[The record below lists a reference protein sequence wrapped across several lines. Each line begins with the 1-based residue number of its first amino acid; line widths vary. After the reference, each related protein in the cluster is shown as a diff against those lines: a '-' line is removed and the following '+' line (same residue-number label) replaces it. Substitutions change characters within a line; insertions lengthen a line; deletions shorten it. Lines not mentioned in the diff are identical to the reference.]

1 MTPRLL
7 FAGICWI
14 LGFIL
19 PSGGSEIYAQCSST
33 ISSFPY
39 LEHFNSSDGG
49 FVAGGSGSSWA
60 WGTPSKP
67 IINSAAGGS
76 GSCWVTGTLTGSAYN
91 DGEAS
96 WLQSPCF
103 DFTALPY
110 PYISFSI
117 WWETERRFDGAA
129 LQYSING
136 GSSWENIG
144 DASSCLDSNWYNFT
158 AGVTYLNS
166 LGGGSGWSGTTAPGS
181 GNCQTGNG
189 SGAWVTAG
197 KAVPELAGKNSVIF
211 RFIFGAGTQ
220 CNSFDGVGIDNFSIQ
235 SARANTG
242 SISSVCSGNDVR
254 FTYDSPLCPSS
265 INWDFGDAGSSSNTA
280 TGAAV
285 QHTFSQ
291 PGVYQVR
298 VTASGPA
305 NESFSTTTTITI
317 LGVSIAQLQPTG
329 CSGEPQASLQATVTG
344 TSGPFAFT
352 WNTIP
357 SQNGAIAL
365 GLGTGTYNVMVEK
378 AGACSATADFQIT
391 APVVQITETMEPITC
406 FQTGGR
412 IRMAVVG
419 APRPIQ
425 YNWTPSVSTD
435 SFANNLNAGVYRV
448 RITDARG
455 CTFDKEYTIQPL
467 SKPILSIRSIA
478 EANCDGRSLGNMAVS
493 VAGGLGPYVFSWSH
507 NALAV
512 TDSVA
517 DLIPG
522 NYQAFVQDAQG
533 CRDSVNA
540 QIIQGGICD
549 GIFLPNAFSP
559 NGDGTND
566 QYGPLGNLLALSR
579 YDLQV
584 YNRYGQLIFHSSKP
598 QQKWDGTFMG
608 KPQPGGVYTW
618 LCSYMYEN
626 RIRKNLKGSL
636 LLVR

>member
-1 MTPRLL
+1 MIPRLL
-7 FAGICWI
+7 LTGLFWI

-19 PSGGSEIYAQCSST
+19 PSGGSNTYAQCSNP
-33 ISSFPY
+33 INSFPY
-39 LEHFNSSDGG
+39 LENFNSSDGG

-67 IINSAAGGS
+67 IINSAAGGA

-110 PYISFSI
+110 PYISVSI

-166 LGGGSGWSGTTAPGS
+166 LGGGSGWSGTTATGS

-197 KAVPELAGKNSVIF
+197 KAVPELAGKSSVIF

-220 CNSFDGVGIDNFSIQ
+220 CNNFDGIGIDNFSIQ
-235 SARANTG
+235 TAPPNTG
-242 SISSVCSGNDVR
+242 SISYVCAGNDVR

-265 INWDFGDAGSSSNTA
+265 INWDFNDLGSSSNTA
-280 TGAAV
+280 SGAAV

-291 PGVYQVR
+291 PGIYQVR

-305 NESFSTTTTITI
+305 NASFSTTTTVTI
-317 LGVSIAQLQPTG
+317 LGVSISQLQPTG
-329 CSGEPQASLQATVTG
+329 CLGEPQASLQATVTG
-344 TSGPFAFT
+344 TTGPFTYT

-357 SQNGAIAL
+357 PQHTAIAS
-365 GLGTGTYNVMVEK
+365 GLGTGTYNLIVEQT
-378 AGACSATADFQIT
+378 GACTATADFQIT
-391 APVVQITETMEPITC
+391 SPVVGITETIEPLTC
-406 FQTGGR
+406 IQPGAR
-412 IRMAVVG
+412 ILVAVSG
-419 APRPIQ
+419 APRPVQ
-425 YNWTPSVSTD
+425 YRWNPAVSTD
-435 SFANNLNAGVYRV
+435 SVANNLSAGTYQV
-448 RITDARG
+448 RITDSRG
-455 CTFDKEYTIQPL
+455 CTFDKTYTIQPL
-467 SKPILSIRSIA
+467 SKPQLTIRSVQ
-478 EANCDGRSLGNMAVS
+478 EANCDGRSLGALAVS
-493 VAGGLGPYVFSWSH
+493 VTGGLGPYSFSWSH
-507 NALAV
+507 NALSN

-517 DLIPG
+517 GLIPG
-522 NYQAFVQDAQG
+522 AYHAYVLDAQG
-533 CRDSVNA
+533 CRDSVHA
-540 QIIQGGICD
+540 AIVQGGICD
-549 GIFLPNAFSP
+549 GVYFPNAFSP
-559 NGDGTND
+559 NGDGSND

-579 YDLQV
+579 YDFQV
-584 YNRYGQLIFHSSKP
+584 YNRYGQLIFRSAVP
-598 QQKWDGTFMG
+598 QEKWDGTYLG
-608 KPQPGGVYTW
+608 KPQPGGAYTW
-618 LCSYMYEN
+618 ICSYIFEN
-626 RIRKNLKGSL
+626 RIQKNLKGSL
-636 LLVR
+636 MLLR